1 MDLVSLGIRDKRPKL
16 SVKDAPRAVGRTNSL
31 DALRKRLSR
40 PDPDSGSESA
50 SIPPSP
56 PASDFG
62 GGVGIGSV
70 DADKAVQF
78 LALSTSHVPR
88 ERELSMSSTV
98 KELSMYSAVNKHLKV
113 LQRTMPPVATS
124 SIQQLA
130 EALLKEPRTLYKAF
144 HHFFYENHGMASR
157 DDLEIFIHQVKV

>member
-1 MDLVSLGIRDKRPKL
+1 MDLVSLGVRDKRPTL

-78 LALSTSHVPR
+78 LALSTSHVPI
-88 ERELSMSSTV
+88 EG
-98 KELSMYSAVNKHLKV
+98 ELSMYSAVNKHIKV
-113 LQRTMPPVATS
+113 LQGTMPPAATS